1 MNLVNKILIEGIDTM
16 QMLLTLGQKFQK
28 ISPHQD
34 NINKEDFQDCIMRCE
49 LFMKWINSKDF
60 KIIVGEPIEDSEMD
74 TMQLNLQKNKKFK
87 KGEAVGWDILVFH
100 AVILHKKT
108 NLVLDL
114 SYGQFNK
121 REKIKVYTLERF
133 KQNFEVDSEF
143 GRAYN

>member
-87 KGEAVGWDILVFH
+87 KMFKFYISLLYLLFIILKVFMF
-100 AVILHKKT
+100 ILDK
-108 NLVLDL
+108 
-114 SYGQFNK
+114 
-121 REKIKVYTLERF
+121 
-133 KQNFEVDSEF
+133 
-143 GRAYN
+143 